1 MALTAV
7 WPRSRNRTDASPSRS
22 PNAPDVFNS
31 GAEGRLRS
39 PAEFVQAP
47 SRATGSAHV
56 EAAAAVPVSVSCA
69 PIMIAA
75 VLLVPLLMMMP
86 ETSSIFNSPPPV
98 SDLRKIEE
106 REGNVGASPQREG

>member
-1 MALTAV
+1 
-7 WPRSRNRTDASPSRS
+7 
-22 PNAPDVFNS
+22 
-31 GAEGRLRS
+31 
-39 PAEFVQAP
+39 
-47 SRATGSAHV
+47 
-56 EAAAAVPVSVSCA
+56 
-69 PIMIAA
+69 MIAA